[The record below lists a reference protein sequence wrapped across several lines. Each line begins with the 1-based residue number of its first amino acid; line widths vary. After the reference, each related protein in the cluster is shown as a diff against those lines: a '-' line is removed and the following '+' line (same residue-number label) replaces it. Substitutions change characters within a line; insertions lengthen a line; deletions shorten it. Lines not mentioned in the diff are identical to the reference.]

1 MTTIKSDIFL
11 GFDLISEFSVVG
23 FSMQMSMADFKANE
37 VWQKFMKSKHQLK
50 EYDGS
55 CYYDVNIYS
64 EHYFES
70 YNLTLLFDKF
80 AGVKSDS
87 TSDYDFEKLIIPDG
101 RYAVFVHEGLATD
114 INKTFQ
120 YIFSEWLVNS
130 NEQLDN
136 RPHFMKLPINYDR
149 NNPLVR
155 EEIYIPLK

>member
-1 MTTIKSDIFL
+1 MKITKSDIFL

-37 VWQKFMKSKHQLK
+37 VWQKFMKSKPQLK

-70 YNLTLLFDKF
+70 YNPTQLFDKF

-87 TSDYDFEKLIIPDG
+87 TSDYDFEKLIIPGG
-101 RYAVFVHEGLATD
+101 RYAVFIHEGLATD

-120 YIFSEWLVNS
+120 YIFVEWLVDND
-130 NEQLDN
+130 EQLDN
-136 RPHFMKLPINYDR
+136 RPHFMKLPIDYDR
-149 NNPLVR
+149 NNLLVR
-155 EEIYIPLK
+155 EEIYIPLR

>member
-70 YNLTLLFDKF
+70 YNPTQLFDKF
-80 AGVKSDS
+80 AGVKSGS
-87 TSDYDFEKLIIPDG
+87 TSDYDFEKLIIPGG

-130 NEQLDN
+130 NEQLDD
-136 RPHFMKLPINYDR
+136 RPHFMKLPINYER

-155 EEIYIPLK
+155 EDIYIPLK